1 MNLGENIKEFY
12 LELNPFRLVLDT
24 ERGFSATIVLFAYM
38 LIFAILVYKV
48 TMIFLERIRPAKD
61 VAHEYN
67 RRKVLRTGYLGLF
80 IIIYL
85 PIIFSSLQ
93 LLPTVL
99 GLAGA
104 GIVISLKEVW
114 LNMVGWFMIMGG
126 NGFKVGDRIEIDNIK
141 GDVVNIG
148 FLKFSLLEI
157 SGDPK
162 AEQSTNRLIHFP
174 NFNIVLHRFF
184 LVSDAMD
191 FVWDEFKISLTV
203 DSDWEKAEKIC
214 NHILHEELVLAPE
227 LVDEKIRELSKNY
240 LVRLGKSTPIVYT
253 SLEPEGYIL
262 LSLRY
267 LTPIRSKRLNRILI
281 SKEILRQFKNE
292 TEIYFLQPKR

>member
-1 MNLGENIKEFY
+1 MGGNIREFY
-12 LELNPFRLVLDT
+12 FELNPLNLLRTAD
-24 ERGFSATIVLFAYM
+24 RDFSQTLILFAYM
-38 LIFAILVYKV
+38 VFFAIIAYKI
-48 TMIFLERIRPAKD
+48 TMFFIEKIRPATD
-61 VAHEYN
+61 PAHEYN
-67 RRKVLRTGYLGLF
+67 RRKVIRAGFLIFYA
-80 IIIYL
+80 IIYL
-85 PIIFSSLQ
+85 PIVFSSLS

-126 NGFKVGDRIEIDNIK
+126 NGFQVGDRIELDNIK

-148 FLKFSLLEI
+148 FLKFTLLEV
-157 SGDPK
+157 SSDPK

-174 NFNIVLHRFF
+174 NFTVVMNRFF
-184 LVSDAMD
+184 IVSDAMD
-191 FVWDEFKISLTV
+191 FVWDEFKISLTIE
-203 DSDWEKAEKIC
+203 SDWERAETIC
-214 NHILHEELVLAPE
+214 NQILHEELVLAPE

-253 SLEPEGYIL
+253 SLEQEGYIL

-267 LTPIRSKRLNRILI
+267 LTPIRSKRLNRVLV
-281 SKEILRQFKNE
+281 SKEVLKKFKNE
-292 TEIYFLQPKR
+292 PDIHLVTVKR

>member
-1 MNLGENIKEFY
+1 MNDRAISQSLLLFLY
-12 LELNPFRLVLDT
+12 LV
-24 ERGFSATIVLFAYM
+24 
-38 LIFAILVYKV
+38 IFAVLVYKI
-48 TMIFLERIRPAKD
+48 TMVMVEKIRPSID
-61 VAHEYN
+61 PAHDYN
-67 RRKVLRTGYLGLF
+67 RRKVIRTGFLISF
-80 IIIYL
+80 TIIYL
-85 PIIFSSLQ
+85 PVIFSSLS

-114 LNMVGWFMIMGG
+114 LNMVGWFMIMGS

-148 FLKFSLLEI
+148 FFKFTLLEV
-157 SGDPK
+157 STDPK

-174 NFNIVLHRFF
+174 NYNIVIHRFF
-184 LVSDAMD
+184 IVSDTMD
-191 FVWDEFKISLTV
+191 FVWDEFKISISL
-203 DSDWEKAEKIC
+203 DSDWERAEFLC
-214 NHILHEELVLAPE
+214 GQILNEELVLAPE

-240 LVRLGKSTPIVYT
+240 LVRLGKTTPIVYT
-253 SLEPEGYIL
+253 SYEQDGYIL

-281 SKEILRQFKNE
+281 SREILKKFKNE
-292 TEIYFLQPKR
+292 SNIHLIQVKR

>member
-24 ERGFSATIVLFAYM
+24 QRGFSATIVLFAYM
-38 LIFAILVYKV
+38 LLFAILIYKI
-48 TMIFLERIRPAKD
+48 TMIVLERIRPAKD

-67 RRKVLRTGYLGLF
+67 RRKVLRTGYLGFF

-126 NGFKVGDRIEIDNIK
+126 NGFKVGDRIEIENIK

-148 FLKFSLLEI
+148 FL
-157 SGDPK
+157 
-162 AEQSTNRLIHFP
+162 LIHFP

-292 TEIYFLQPKR
+292 TEIHFLQPKR

>member
-1 MNLGENIKEFY
+1 LGGNIREFY
-12 LELNPFRLVLDT
+12 FELNPLNLLRTAD
-24 ERGFSATIVLFAYM
+24 RDFSQTLILFAYM
-38 LIFAILVYKV
+38 VFFAIIAYKI
-48 TMIFLERIRPAKD
+48 TMFFIEKIRPATD
-61 VAHEYN
+61 PAHEYN
-67 RRKVLRTGYLGLF
+67 RRKVIRAGFLIFYA
-80 IIIYL
+80 IIYL
-85 PIIFSSLQ
+85 PIVFSSLS

-126 NGFKVGDRIEIDNIK
+126 NGFQVGDRIELDNIK

-148 FLKFSLLEI
+148 FLKFTLLEV
-157 SGDPK
+157 SSDPK

-174 NFNIVLHRFF
+174 NFTVVMNRFF
-184 LVSDAMD
+184 IVSDAMD
-191 FVWDEFKISLTV
+191 FVWDEFKISLTIE
-203 DSDWEKAEKIC
+203 SDWERAETIC
-214 NHILHEELVLAPE
+214 NQILHEELVLAPE

-253 SLEPEGYIL
+253 SLEQEGYIL

-267 LTPIRSKRLNRILI
+267 LTPIRSKRLNRVLV
-281 SKEILRQFKNE
+281 SKEVLKKFKNE
-292 TEIYFLQPKR
+292 PDIHLVTVKR

>member
-1 MNLGENIKEFY
+1 L
-12 LELNPFRLVLDT
+12 RTAD
-24 ERGFSATIVLFAYM
+24 RDFSQTLILFAYM
-38 LIFAILVYKV
+38 VFFAIIAYKI
-48 TMIFLERIRPAKD
+48 TMFFIEKIRPATD
-61 VAHEYN
+61 PAHEYN
-67 RRKVLRTGYLGLF
+67 RRKVIRAGFLIFYA
-80 IIIYL
+80 IIYL
-85 PIIFSSLQ
+85 PIVFSSLS

-126 NGFKVGDRIEIDNIK
+126 NGFQVGDRIELDNIK

-148 FLKFSLLEI
+148 FLKFTLLEV
-157 SGDPK
+157 SSDPK

-174 NFNIVLHRFF
+174 NFTVVMNRFF
-184 LVSDAMD
+184 IVSDAMD
-191 FVWDEFKISLTV
+191 FVWDEFKISLTIE
-203 DSDWEKAEKIC
+203 SDWERAETIC
-214 NHILHEELVLAPE
+214 NQILHEELVLAPE

-253 SLEPEGYIL
+253 SLEQEGYIL

-267 LTPIRSKRLNRILI
+267 LTPIRSKRLNRVLV
-281 SKEILRQFKNE
+281 SKEVLKKFKNE
-292 TEIYFLQPKR
+292 PDIHLVTVKR

>member
-1 MNLGENIKEFY
+1 MNDRAISQSLLLFLY
-12 LELNPFRLVLDT
+12 LV
-24 ERGFSATIVLFAYM
+24 
-38 LIFAILVYKV
+38 IFAVLVYKI
-48 TMIFLERIRPAKD
+48 TMVMVEKIRPSID
-61 VAHEYN
+61 PAHDYN
-67 RRKVLRTGYLGLF
+67 RRKVIRTGFLISF
-80 IIIYL
+80 TIIYL
-85 PIIFSSLQ
+85 PVIFSSLS

-114 LNMVGWFMIMGG
+114 LNMVGWFMIMGS

-148 FLKFSLLEI
+148 FFKFTLLEV
-157 SGDPK
+157 STDPK

-174 NFNIVLHRFF
+174 NYNIVIHRFF
-184 LVSDAMD
+184 IVSDTMD
-191 FVWDEFKISLTV
+191 FVWDEFKISISL
-203 DSDWEKAEKIC
+203 DSDWERAEFLC
-214 NHILHEELVLAPE
+214 AQILNEELVLAPE

-240 LVRLGKSTPIVYT
+240 LVRLGKTTPIVYT
-253 SLEPEGYIL
+253 SYEQDGYIL

-281 SKEILRQFKNE
+281 SREILKKFKNE
-292 TEIYFLQPKR
+292 SNIHLIQVKR

>member
-1 MNLGENIKEFY
+1 LGDNLKEFY
-12 LELNPFRLVLDT
+12 FDLNPFSILRHSDRDFAQTFILFLYLV
-24 ERGFSATIVLFAYM
+24 A
-38 LIFAILVYKV
+38 FAIVTYKV
-48 TMIFLERIRPAKD
+48 TMFLVEKLKPATD
-61 VAHEYN
+61 PANEYN
-67 RRKVLRTGYLGLF
+67 RRKVIRAGFLISYT
-80 IIIYL
+80 IIYL
-85 PIIFSSLQ
+85 PVIFSSLS

-126 NGFKVGDRIEIDNIK
+126 NGFQVGDRIEMDNIK

-148 FLKFSLLEI
+148 FLKFTLLEV
-157 SGDPK
+157 SSDPR

-174 NFNIVLHRFF
+174 NYNIVLHKFF
-184 LVSDAMD
+184 IVSDAMD

-203 DSDWEKAEKIC
+203 DSDWEKAELIC
-214 NHILHEELVLAPE
+214 NQILNEELVLAPE
-227 LVDEKIRELSKNY
+227 LVEEKIRELSKNY

-253 SLEPEGYIL
+253 SLEEGFIL

-281 SKEILRQFKNE
+281 SKEVLRKFKSE
-292 TEIYFLQPKR
+292 SDIHLIQVRRS